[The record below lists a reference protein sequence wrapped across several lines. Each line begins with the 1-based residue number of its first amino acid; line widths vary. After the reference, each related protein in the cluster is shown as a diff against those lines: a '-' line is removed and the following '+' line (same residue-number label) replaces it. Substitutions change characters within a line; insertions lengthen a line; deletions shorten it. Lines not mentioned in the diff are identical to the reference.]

1 LSARNL
7 HSTVTVREPACQHR
21 DGNIAHMKNPS
32 FLSTAETRAAHLTEL
47 SHHVRSLGWTDATL
61 REVEHEI
68 PELEMA
74 MAVYRRL
81 STETERVDGGATDF
95 LTIAEDRVEHL
106 SQVAH
111 HMRSLERVHA
121 SVIEVDNEIPE
132 IEVAIAVYRRLMAD
146 PGDAAVATPADAA
159 PDYAAARGVPAEDA
173 APEAPP
179 VPCFSQFA
187 LTHLDAAG
195 NENGDGDHP
204 RDTVAQEPN
213 GTPASN

>member
-1 LSARNL
+1 MAS
-7 HSTVTVREPACQHR
+7 
-21 DGNIAHMKNPS
+21 MKNPS

-47 SHHVRSLGWTDATL
+47 SHHVRSLDWTDATL

-81 STETERVDGGATDF
+81 SAETENIDGGATDF
-95 LTIAEDRVEHL
+95 LTIAEERVEHL

-121 SVIEVDNEIPE
+121 SVIEVENEIPE
-132 IEVAIAVYRRLMAD
+132 IEVAIAVYRRLMGQ
-146 PGDAAVATPADAA
+146 PGDAVAATTADTPPATEIRAVPVADS
-159 PDYAAARGVPAEDA
+159 PPQS
-173 APEAPP
+173 PP

-195 NENGDGDHP
+195 ENGEGDHTLE
-204 RDTVAQEPN
+204 TVAPEPN
-213 GTPASN
+213 GNPTSN